1 MSSPHLVTEVQR
13 FVDGLAEGNA
23 KPLYE
28 MTPQQARQVL
38 LDAQDVETAK
48 ADALIE
54 DMQIPVG
61 DGKSIPV
68 RFVRPHKSPRERLP
82 VVFYIHGGGWVMGDA
97 ATLTVWC
104 AICRSGRNAL
114 WCFLSI
120 RRLPR
125 LNILRLLM
133 SFSPFSNILSN
144 RRTRL
149 SLILPRS
156 SWPETAS
163 AAIWRP

>member
-61 DGKSIPV
+61 DGKSISV

-97 ATLTVWC
+97 ATHDRLMRDLSVGAEC
-104 AICRSGRNAL
+104 AG
-114 WCFLSI
+114 
-120 RRLPR
+120 
-125 LNILRLLM
+125 
-133 SFSPFSNILSN
+133 
-144 RRTRL
+144 
-149 SLILPRS
+149 
-156 SWPETAS
+156 
-163 AAIWRP
+163 